1 MESCMWEKDL
11 QYLADKVLIC
21 IICKSIYKLKKKKQ
35 AKRQMTQLKT
45 SQSYQ
50 LAIHRQGNP
59 NGQ

>member
-1 MESCMWEKDL
+1 MHNMQKYL
-11 QYLADKVLIC
+11 QI
-21 IICKSIYKLKKKKQ
+21 KKKKQ